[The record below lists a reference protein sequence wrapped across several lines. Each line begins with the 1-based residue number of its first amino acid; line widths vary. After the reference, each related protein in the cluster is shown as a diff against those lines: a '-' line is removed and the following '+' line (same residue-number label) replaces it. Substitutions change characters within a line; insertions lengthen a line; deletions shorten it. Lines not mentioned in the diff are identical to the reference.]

1 MTVKRINIPAILM
14 VMAILAIIAFQGYW
28 MYKNYEEEEK
38 TLQIRTTAM
47 FRNVAYRLQAE
58 NLKGDTNV
66 HVWAT
71 SAPSAHAATAVRVSE
86 VDRQPGSAGRRRM
99 PGYGRMV
106 LPALEDTTKKPL
118 QRPGERIIIRAFA
131 DADDSNAHF
140 RSTMPLDSLKV
151 ERIRSIAVQ
160 KMIHP
165 SRAGEGAT
173 LDTSIAITIGSDHAV
188 FQQEHGRSLK
198 GSFNSVTINKK
209 DPQTVIGGSS
219 ESPKPARVNIRAI
232 RKDTLFE
239 YMVLSRLMEDGNF
252 LNLLQRVDSLKD
264 TVSLDELGKRFRA
277 ALDKESMKLDF
288 DIEKDSLSIYPPNE
302 TIDPTRTNEVV
313 MGYGNNYF
321 LRYELLNKFQYIT
334 RKLSSQI
341 GLSLLLIALTS
352 FTFVLLYRN
361 LMKQRRLTQFKND
374 LISNITHELK
384 TPIATVSVAIE
395 ALKNFHAMDDPR
407 RTEEYL
413 DISNSELQRL
423 SLLVDKV
430 LRLSMF
436 EKHQVELKMERFD
449 LKQLVEEVISSM
461 RLQFEKVKARVQ
473 LQADEDASI
482 EADRLHITSVIFNL
496 LDNAMKYGKANL
508 EITVSIK
515 RNDAGLQLIVSD
527 NGIGIPAAYRKKV
540 FDKFFRVPSGD
551 THNVKGY
558 GLGLS
563 YVAYVVERHRGK
575 IEVVSEPGEGSSFII
590 QLPDRL

>member
-1 MTVKRINIPAILM
+1 MTSRRINIPAILM

-38 TLQIRTTAM
+38 TLQIRTTAI

-58 NLKGDTNV
+58 NLKGDTNM

-71 SAPSAHAATAVRVSE
+71 SVPSAPAATTVRLPE
-86 VDRQPGSAGRRRM
+86 VGRQPGSAGRRRM

-131 DADDSNAHF
+131 DADDSNAHY

-165 SRAGEGAT
+165 FRAGEGAT
-173 LDTSIAITIGSDHAV
+173 LDTSIAITIARDHAV
-188 FQQEHGRSLK
+188 MR
-198 GSFNSVTINKK
+198 
-209 DPQTVIGGSS
+209 GSS
-219 ESPKPARVNIRAI
+219 ERSASPTVSIRAVG
-232 RKDTLFE
+232 KDTLYE
-239 YMVLSRLMEDGNF
+239 YTVLSRMMEDGNF

-288 DIEKDSLSIYPPNE
+288 AIEKDSLSIYPPNE

-321 LRYELLNKFQYIT
+321 LRYELQNRFQYIT

-473 LQADEDASI
+473 LKADEDASI

-508 EITVSIK
+508 EITVIIK

-563 YVAYVVERHRGK
+563 YVAYVVERHKGK

-590 QLPDRL
+590 QLPDPL

>member
-1 MTVKRINIPAILM
+1 MTRKRINIPAILM

-66 HVWAT
+66 YVWAT
-71 SAPSAHAATAVRVSE
+71 SGPAVRATTAFRMP
-86 VDRQPGSAGRRRM
+86 DDGPQPGRVISRRFPPKQGMPAFTDSA
-99 PGYGRMV
+99 
-106 LPALEDTTKKPL
+106 KKPL
-118 QRPGERIIIRAFA
+118 QRPGERIIIKAFA
-131 DADDSNAHF
+131 DQDDTNADF
-140 RSTMPLDSLKV
+140 RSIMPLDSMKV
-151 ERIRSIAVQ
+151 DRIRSIEVQ
-160 KMIHP
+160 KFAHP
-165 SRAGEGAT
+165 SVAGEASA
-173 LDTSIAITIGSDHAV
+173 DTSIAISIGNDNMV
-188 FQQEHGRSLK
+188 FGPDHGRNLK
-198 GSFNSVTINKK
+198 GSFNSITIKK
-209 DPQTVIGGSS
+209 DIPQPVIAGATERLKS
-219 ESPKPARVNIRAI
+219 ARLNISTI
-232 RKDTLFE
+232 GKDTMHE
-239 YMVLSRLMEDGNF
+239 YMVLSRLMEDGHF
-252 LNLLQRVDSLKD
+252 QNLLQRVDSLKD
-264 TVSLDELGKRFRA
+264 TVNLDELGKRFRA

-288 DIEKDSLSIYPPNE
+288 TIEKDSLSNYTPDE
-302 TIDPTRTNEVV
+302 TIDPTRTNELV
-313 MGYGNNYF
+313 MGYSDKYF
-321 LRYELLNKFQYIT
+321 LRFELLNRFQYIT
-334 RKLSSQI
+334 GKLSPQI

-361 LMKQRRLTQFKND
+361 LMKQRRLTQFKNE

-395 ALKNFHAMDDPR
+395 ALKSFHAMDDPR

-449 LKQLVEEVISSM
+449 LKQLVEEVIGSM

-473 LQADEDASI
+473 LHTDGDPNI

-496 LDNAMKYGKANL
+496 LDNALKYGKADL

-515 RNDAGLQLIVSD
+515 RNDEGLQLMVTD

-575 IEVVSEPGEGSSFII
+575 IEVISEPGQGSSFII
-590 QLPDRL
+590 QLPDPI